1 VKPECEQA
9 LRDIER
15 FLDGE
20 MPAPE
25 AREVDSHLDGCT
37 PCMERADFKRHLK
50 DLTAARC
57 GCDEVPQTLRDSVFA
72 ILEEPPRPPTVE
84 A

>member
-1 VKPECEQA
+1 VKPECEEA

-20 MPAPE
+20 LGPPRSLTLE
-25 AREVDSHLDGCT
+25 THLQECS
-37 PCMERADFKRHLK
+37 PCMERADFKRHVRALV
-50 DLTAARC
+50 ASRC
-57 GCDEVPQTLRDSVFA
+57 GRDEVPAGLKVKVMQVLS
-72 ILEEPPRPPTVE
+72 EPPRAPSPH